1 MPSSMQRRTPLEKG
15 AIDELFSWTFPYMRD
30 LPFPY
35 VTILSDTPGQ
45 VRNVR
50 SVAEAA
56 ELLVLYW
63 PTRVGEKLLEARQ
76 ACQDALDGEITCT
89 QARQAFIDA
98 AKEAGIYVGQEYL

>member
-1 MPSSMQRRTPLEKG
+1 
-15 AIDELFSWTFPYMRD
+15 
-30 LPFPY
+30 
-35 VTILSDTPGQ
+35 
-45 VRNVR
+45 
-50 SVAEAA
+50 VAEAA

-76 ACQDALDGEITCT
+76 ACQDALNGKITCT